1 MDITTTFSIPDWI
14 DKGLKSQVYERVGGV
29 IRDSQTKQI
38 VAMLLETT
46 PSSTPSTILS
56 QFGSV
61 ASILNLGF
69 SVIGFTLLNKRL
81 GEIEERLKYIQE
93 ELDQLHSKFDLS
105 VYANFRAALDLG
117 RDAFTMTKL
126 ANRVNMANL
135 AINRFLEAQH
145 TYTGYFDTALAEN
158 IQVADE
164 YLSSLFLTYVART
177 RCYLELEEVETAR
190 SCLQEGAEVL
200 RSHVEKYI
208 DKVSPYIQKNVFP
221 PGTIPLSVHGV
232 TSGVIA
238 SSTVGDVVVPV
249 IPVIQLGLLG
259 GLLGVNS
266 KKEENPPFPQAREKV
281 GVMIENYHRFEAYQ
295 AEVHAIAQLG
305 ISLHEWLKLTTS
317 TEVKPDRAELLY
329 IIPSKPLDLKLSS

>member
-1 MDITTTFSIPDWI
+1 MDITATFSIPDWI
-14 DKGLKSQVYERVGGV
+14 DKGLKSQIYERVGGV

-38 VAMLLETT
+38 VAMLREAA
-46 PSSTPSTILS
+46 PSSTPSIS
-56 QFGSV
+56 QFGSI

-81 GEIEERLKYIQE
+81 GEIEECLKYTQE
-93 ELDQLHSKFDLS
+93 DLDQLHSKFDLS

-126 ANRVNMANL
+126 QNRVNIAYL

-145 TYTGYFDTALAEN
+145 IYTDYFDTALEEN

-200 RSHVEKYI
+200 RSRVEKYI
-208 DKVSPYIQKNVFP
+208 NKVIRCLHTSIKMYFHLE
-221 PGTIPLSVHGV
+221 LS
-232 TSGVIA
+232 
-238 SSTVGDVVVPV
+238 
-249 IPVIQLGLLG
+249 L
-259 GLLGVNS
+259 
-266 KKEENPPFPQAREKV
+266 
-281 GVMIENYHRFEAYQ
+281 
-295 AEVHAIAQLG
+295 
-305 ISLHEWLKLTTS
+305 
-317 TEVKPDRAELLY
+317 
-329 IIPSKPLDLKLSS
+329 